1 MLDMR
6 GEDAEW
12 GNLAEGLQCDDRPGM
27 IVSERPRRL
36 MRALSGRP
44 AGTMLMTGSE
54 SDAGYRVALSVC
66 QALRSNA
73 LARAARAA
81 ENGRVRVSA
90 L

>member
-1 MLDMR
+1 
-6 GEDAEW
+6 
-12 GNLAEGLQCDDRPGM
+12 
-27 IVSERPRRL
+27 
-36 MRALSGRP
+36 
-44 AGTMLMTGSE
+44 MLMTGSE

-66 QALRSNA
+66 QALRRNA